1 MRIDGPN
8 SLNAYEAARQTPGG
22 ARETSPAGERGD
34 AADPADAAGVDAEA
48 RPYVGKAL
56 AADDVNLEAVTE
68 ARNLLDAGEL
78 DTPEVIRRAAERI
91 VSDGI

>member
-8 SLNAYEAARQTPGG
+8 SLNAYEAARQSPGG
-22 ARETSPAGERGD
+22 AREAAPGGERGE

-56 AADDVNLEAVTE
+56 AADDVNLEAVAE
-68 ARNLLDAGEL
+68 ARRLLGAGEL
-78 DTPEVIRRAAERI
+78 DTPEATRRAAERI
-91 VSDGI
+91 LSDGI